1 MTPRKEDRI
10 AVIRHIVSQR
20 GKRCRHTF
28 GQIELIKNIT
38 LVVPFPRSRNAIVE
52 RQGARPDARQTEPS
66 GHSGGLVASAP
77 DRRFSDQ

>member
-38 LVVPFPRSRNAIVE
+38 LVVPFPRSRNATVRCLMFDFEIVQIFGE
-52 RQGARPDARQTEPS
+52 IRT
-66 GHSGGLVASAP
+66 
-77 DRRFSDQ
+77 